1 MKTKHYLLATCVLS
15 ITVFASCKKDKDE
28 PRLNEKELLLT
39 AHTWKVTSITV
50 PKISDSKA
58 DSTITTDCSLLAT
71 VDFKT
76 GRTFEVADPKKSCD
90 STVVPYSKGT
100 WTFISANDVLT
111 LKGSKEMSWKIT
123 TLSATE
129 LKATFRDSISPQK
142 IQLKTITL
150 KK

>member
-1 MKTKHYLLATCVLS
+1 MKTKHYILAICALS

-50 PKISDSKA
+50 PKITNGEV
-58 DSTITTDCSLLAT
+58 DSTITTECSLLAT

-76 GRTFEVADPKKSCD
+76 GRTFEIADPEKKCD
-90 STVVPYSKGT
+90 NTAVPYSKGT
-100 WTFISANDVLT
+100 WTFISATDMLSLN
-111 LKGSKEMSWKIT
+111 GPKEMSWKIT
-123 TLSATE
+123 TLNDTE
-129 LKATFRDSISPQK
+129 LKATFRDSISPEK